1 MHSRRKFVFIAAIAI
16 LLLPVRAAFA
26 ADDLQKVLHRLD
38 VAAAN
43 FQTTSAE
50 FEFDSIQTD
59 PIPDKDVQKGTVYY
73 DRRGKDYRMG
83 IHINEVNGKP
93 VAKDVIVAKGVVR
106 LYEHAIN
113 QVTTLTKLSQYQSW
127 FMLGFGA
134 SGKELAEKWE
144 IQYLG
149 VEMLNGVKT
158 DKLELTPR
166 DPAIRKNLP
175 KVTIWIDPELGVSLK
190 QVFDEGQGQSR
201 ICTYFNI
208 RVNQTLPSNAFILKT
223 DHETH
228 YVNR

>member
-1 MHSRRKFVFIAAIAI
+1 MHSRRKLVFAAAIAI

-26 ADDLQKVLHRLD
+26 ADDLQKVLHQLD

-43 FQTTSAE
+43 FKTTSAD

-73 DRRGKDYRMG
+73 DRRGKAYRMG
-83 IHINEVNGKP
+83 IHVNQVNGKP
-93 VAKDVIVAKGVVR
+93 VAKDVIVARGVVR

-134 SGKELAEKWE
+134 SGKELAEKWD

-149 VEMLNGVKT
+149 VETLNGVKT
-158 DKLELTPR
+158 DKLELVPK
-166 DPAIRKNLP
+166 DPGIRKNLP
-175 KVTIWIDPELGVSLK
+175 KVTIWIDPALGVSIK

-208 RVNQTLPSNAFILKT
+208 KVNQTLPSDAFILKT
-223 DHETH
+223 NHETQ

>member
-1 MHSRRKFVFIAAIAI
+1 MHSRSKFVFIASIAI

-38 VAAAN
+38 VAAVN
-43 FQTTSAE
+43 FKTTSAD

-73 DRRGKDYRMG
+73 DRRGKAYRMG
-83 IHINEVNGKP
+83 IHINQVNGKP
-93 VAKDVIVAKGVVR
+93 VTKDVIVAGGVVR

-134 SGKELAEKWE
+134 SGKDLAEKWD
-144 IQYLG
+144 IKYLG
-149 VEMLNGVKT
+149 PETLDGVKT

-175 KVTIWIDPELGVSLK
+175 QVTIWIDPELGVSLK

-208 RVNQTLPSNAFILKT
+208 KTNQTLPSDAFSLKT
-223 DHETH
+223 NHETQ

>member
-1 MHSRRKFVFIAAIAI
+1 MTSKRKLVFAAIFA
-16 LLLPVRAAFA
+16 LLLVPVRAAFA
-26 ADDLQKVLHRLD
+26 ADDLQKVLHQLD
-38 VAAAN
+38 VAAVN
-43 FQTTSAE
+43 FKTTSAD

-134 SGKELAEKWE
+134 SGKDLAEKWD
-144 IQYLG
+144 IKYLG
-149 VEMLNGVKT
+149 AETLNGIKT
-158 DKLELTPR
+158 DKLELTPK
-166 DPAIRKNLP
+166 DPAVRKNLP
-175 KVTIWIDPELGVSLK
+175 KVTIWIDPALGVSLK

-201 ICTYFNI
+201 VCSYFNI
-208 RVNQTLPSNAFILKT
+208 KMNQNLPTDAFALKT
-223 DHETH
+223 NHETH

>member
-1 MHSRRKFVFIAAIAI
+1 MHLKRKLVFAASIA
-16 LLLPVRAAFA
+16 LMLLPMRAAFA
-26 ADDLQKVLHRLD
+26 ADDLQKVLHQLD
-38 VAAAN
+38 VAANN
-43 FQTTSAE
+43 FKTTSAD

-134 SGKELAEKWE
+134 SGKELAEKWN
-144 IQYLG
+144 IQYMG
-149 VEMLNGVKT
+149 VETVDGVKT
-158 DKLELTPR
+158 DKLELVPK
-166 DPAIRKNLP
+166 DPGIRKNLP
-175 KVTIWIDPELGVSLK
+175 KVTIWIDPALGVSLK

-201 ICTYFNI
+201 ICTYRNI
-208 RVNQTLPSNAFILKT
+208 RVNQSLPSDAFKLKT
-223 DHETH
+223 NHETQ